1 MSSSGKGASDDD
13 DDRTQ
18 IARPTGTTG
27 QTTGQPTGQ
36 TTGQPTPTPGDGPVA
51 STGRDDEDQDDAT
64 RVTSTSAPDPVPQDP
79 PQTDERTRFMSQP
92 PATGG
97 TGTYQ
102 PTIVA
107 DPAPTS
113 GRGHVGKLA
122 IGTLINNN
130 YRIDAVLKSGGMGE
144 VYRGTEIHTDNPVA
158 IKAILRERA
167 DDVEAGLMFRR
178 EASTLSRLSD
188 DTIVRYLN
196 FVPDAE
202 LQRYFLVMEFIE
214 GVPLK
219 DYVATYGAL
228 SVPKART
235 LLSRL
240 AKGLAA
246 AHEREVIHRDLSP
259 DNVMLA
265 DGDVEQA
272 RLIDF
277 GIAKSTMV
285 SEATI
290 AGRFAGKFKYVA
302 PEQLGHYGGTI
313 TPATDIYGLGLL
325 TAAAVIGKP
334 LDMGSSIV
342 EAVQS
347 RQTIPDIS
355 LVPAELRPI
364 LSHMLEPNPADRP
377 ASMRDVKAM
386 VDDPSRIP
394 PKYLGDWVPPV
405 GGAQPDLSSGPTS
418 GYGMT
423 QSGGTAT
430 GLQVPWRTQTGSAL
444 RQPTTAGFSGQTG
457 PGVQTVAPKPSGSGA
472 MGAVLALVVLAALGG
487 GGYVAWSSGLIPSA
501 ADTAAVTDSGSDAAA
516 EDADGIPP
524 PLTDTREGFLAA
536 LDTPPCT
543 YATRVAQG
551 PNAGVVEGFATTDT
565 GFAGLPAAYESAF
578 GARPEILFRQVTPE
592 QCAAVEFARA
602 LQGRGRGPNGIQM
615 FLSADEVP
623 SRTQV
628 TAQITVPSTQSVW
641 VLLISPRGL
650 VYNLSGRVSVPVGNS
665 RTMGFALTLG
675 QGVDEATQ
683 LLLAVESDAP
693 LASAALVRDRDT
705 VATALPQVLEEIAG
719 RGGAASVSLSY
730 LKLIPAEAAPD
741 DVNPSDGDAAPE

>member
-1 MSSSGKGASDDD
+1 MNSSGTSAPDDD

-18 IARPTGTTG
+18 IVQVPGTTG
-27 QTTGQPTGQ
+27 RPVVVADGSV
-36 TTGQPTPTPGDGPVA
+36 PGDGVPHDGGA
-51 STGRDDEDQDDAT
+51 DDGAPRGRAPDVHDDEDDAT
-64 RVTSTSAPDPVPQDP
+64 RVTASPPRDPGPA
-79 PQTDERTRFMSQP
+79 DEPTRFMSQRP
-92 PATGG
+92 DPGATG
-97 TGTYQ
+97 THQ
-102 PTIVA
+102 PTIIG
-107 DPAPTS
+107 DTPDPPAPAQP
-113 GRGHVGKLA
+113 GKLA

-167 DDVEAGLMFRR
+167 DDIEAGLMFRR

-196 FVPDAE
+196 FVPDPE

-219 DYVATYGAL
+219 DYVASHGPL

-265 DGDVEQA
+265 GGDVEQA

-302 PEQLGHYGGTI
+302 PEQLGHYGGAI
-313 TPATDIYGLGLL
+313 TPATDIYGLALL

-347 RQTIPDIS
+347 RQTIPDLS

-394 PKYLGDWVPPV
+394 AKYLGDWVPPP
-405 GGAQPDLSSGPTS
+405 GAAQPDTTFGQVTGP
-418 GYGMT
+418 GLT
-423 QSGGTAT
+423 QSGNTT
-430 GLQVPWRTQTGSAL
+430 SGLQVPWRTQTAPQLRPTGTTGFPGSVA
-444 RQPTTAGFSGQTG
+444 
-457 PGVQTVAPKPSGSGA
+457 PGTPTVAPKPSGGGGA
-472 MGAVLALVVLAALGG
+472 MPVVLGLVALLALAG
-487 GGYVAWSSGLIPSA
+487 GGYFAWSRGLIPG
-501 ADTAAVTDSGSDAAA
+501 VVGPGGMA
-516 EDADGIPP
+516 EDAPATAAAGGIPA

-536 LDTPPCT
+536 FDLPPCT
-543 YATRVAQG
+543 YVTRLAQG
-551 PNAGVVEGFATTDT
+551 PNAGVVEGFATADT
-565 GFAGLPAAYESAF
+565 GFAGLSVAYESAF
-578 GARPEILFRQVTPE
+578 GAQPEVLFRQVTSE
-592 QCAAVEFARA
+592 QCAALDFARA

-615 FLSADEVP
+615 FLSDDAVP

-641 VLLISPRGL
+641 LLLISPRGL
-650 VYNLSGRVSVPVGNS
+650 VYNLSNRLSAPVGNS

-675 QGVDEATQ
+675 QGVEEATQ
-683 LLLAVESDAP
+683 LLLAVESDEP
-693 LASAALVRDRDT
+693 LASAALVRDRDN
-705 VATALPQVLEEIAG
+705 VAAALPQVLDEIAA
-719 RGGAASVSLSY
+719 RDGAASVTLSY
-730 LKLIPAEAAPD
+730 LKLTPAVATPD
-741 DVNPSDGDAAPE
+741 DTDAPAD

>member
-1 MSSSGKGASDDD
+1 MSSSGIGASDD

-27 QTTGQPTGQ
+27 QRTAAP
-36 TTGQPTPTPGDGPVA
+36 DGKPA
-51 STGRDDEDQDDAT
+51 ELMGRDDEDQDDAT
-64 RVTSTSAPDPVPQDP
+64 RVTSTPPRDPVP
-79 PQTDERTRFMSQP
+79 TDERTRFMSQP
-92 PATGG
+92 PAAGG

-107 DPAPTS
+107 NPDPGPAS

-196 FVPDAE
+196 FVPDPE

-219 DYVATYGAL
+219 DYVATHGAL

-265 DGDVEQA
+265 NGDVEQA

-347 RQTIPDIS
+347 RQTIPDLS

-364 LSHMLEPNPADRP
+364 LSHMLEPDPLDRP

-386 VDDPSRIP
+386 VDDPNRIP
-394 PKYLGDWVPPV
+394 QKYLGDWVPSP
-405 GGAQPDLSSGPTS
+405 GAAQPDLSYGPNT
-418 GYGMT
+418 GYGLT
-423 QSGGTAT
+423 QGGGTAT
-430 GLQVPWRTQTGSAL
+430 GLQVPWRTQTGS
-444 RQPTTAGFSGQTG
+444 QPRPVTTAGFSGQTG
-457 PGVQTVAPKPSGSGA
+457 PGVQTVAPKPSGGGA
-472 MGAVLALVVLAALGG
+472 LPAVLAVVVLAALGG
-487 GGYVAWSSGLIPSA
+487 GGYVAWSSGLIPGIGDTAAVPDSGSA
-501 ADTAAVTDSGSDAAA
+501 ADTADAG
-516 EDADGIPP
+516 GIPL

-536 LDTPPCT
+536 LDAPSCT
-543 YATRVAQG
+543 YVTRVAQG
-551 PNAGVVEGFATTDT
+551 PNAGVIEGFATADTD
-565 GFAGLPAAYESAF
+565 FAALPEAYESAF

-592 QCAAVEFARA
+592 QCAAVDFARA

-641 VLLISPRGL
+641 VLLISPRGI

-730 LKLIPAEAAPD
+730 LKLTPAEATPD
-741 DVNPSDGDAAPE
+741 DADPADADPAAE